1 MEGWIKIHRKIIN
14 WEWYDDINT
23 KVLFLHLLLTAN
35 HQNKKWRGQIIK
47 RGQKIT
53 SLSHLSKET
62 GLSLQQIR
70 TSLNKLKST
79 NEITIKSTSKYTLIS
94 IEKYSDYQIN
104 ENEINKQ
111 INTRNNKRATNK

>member
-1 MEGWIKIHRKIIN
+1 MEGWIKIHRKILN

-23 KVLFLHLLLTAN
+23 KVLFFHLLLTAN
-35 HQNKKWRGQIIK
+35 HQDKKWRGKIIK
-47 RGQKIT
+47 RGEKIT
-53 SLSHLSKET
+53 SLAHLSEEV
-62 GLSLQQIR
+62 GLSIQQIR
-70 TSLNKLKST
+70 TSLSKLKST

-111 INTRNNKRATNK
+111 NNTRNNKRATNK